1 MPAIDTPAWA
11 RDAVFYQVVPDRF
24 ARSERVRQ
32 PGPLEPWDS
41 PPTRHGFKGGDLL
54 GIAEHLDDLV
64 DLGITALYLNP
75 IFQSTANHRYHTYDY
90 YAVDPLLGGDR
101 ALREL
106 LDESHRRGIRVTL
119 DGVFNHASRGF
130 WPFSHVLENGADSPY
145 RDWFHV
151 DSERLRTGRALRA
164 YPTREDFEE
173 MLEAAGGDHSGR
185 FSLEYFGYRAWWD
198 HPALPKLNVSNPE
211 LRSYLFG
218 AIEHWTRFGV
228 DGWRLDV
235 PEEIEDEDFWRE
247 FRRRV
252 RAIDPESYI
261 VGEIWHE
268 AHAYLQGDRFDA
280 VMNYP
285 LLEAL
290 LGFAAG
296 AHLDMRE
303 VEAQWELGANV
314 VPLDGAAFGRRVE
327 EILGT
332 YDPAITEVQLNLLDS
347 HDTPRFL
354 TMAGGDVASLR
365 LAILLQM
372 TLPGTPCLYYG
383 DEIGI
388 EGHHDPDCRRSYPW
402 DRRAWNEPLR
412 AFVKGAIALRK
423 AHPALRAAGR
433 IRTVGASG
441 LAHAHLREDGAE
453 LLVIC
458 TNAGEEPSRVALDL
472 PEADGRTLAAVSWDG
487 FEAGAGLAPATVS
500 GGRLEVEVPPRD
512 GLVLRVVS

>member
-1 MPAIDTPAWA
+1 MTIDTPAWA
-11 RDAVFYQVVPDRF
+11 RDAVFYQIFPDRF
-24 ARSERVRQ
+24 ARSERVPK

-54 GIAEHLDDLV
+54 GIAEHLDDLA

-90 YAVDPLLGGDR
+90 YAIDPLLGGDA

-106 LDESHRRGIRVTL
+106 IDESHRRGIRVTL

-130 WPFSHVLENGADSPY
+130 WPFSHVLENGAESPY

-151 DSERLRTGRALRA
+151 DADRLRAGRGLRA
-164 YPTREDFEE
+164 YPTREDMEE
-173 MLEAAGGDHSGR
+173 MFEAAGGDHSGR
-185 FSLEYFGYRAWWD
+185 FSLEHLGYRAWWD

-211 LRSYLFG
+211 CRAYLFG
-218 AIEHWTRFGV
+218 AIEHWTRFGI

-235 PEEIEDEDFWRE
+235 PEEIEDGEFWPE

-261 VGEIWHE
+261 VGEIWHA
-268 AHAYLQGDRFDA
+268 AHDYLRGDRFDA

-303 VEAQWELGANV
+303 VEAQWELGENV
-314 VPLDGAAFGRRVE
+314 RPLDGAALGRRIA
-327 EILGT
+327 EILDT
-332 YDPAITEVQLNLLDS
+332 YAPAITEVQLNLLDS

-354 TMAGGDVASLR
+354 TMAGDDVASLR
-365 LAILLQM
+365 IAILLQM
-372 TLPGTPCLYYG
+372 TLPGAPCLYYG

-388 EGHHDPDCRRSYPW
+388 AGHHDPDCRRSYPW
-402 DRRAWNEPLR
+402 DRSTWNLPLR
-412 AFVKGAIALRK
+412 AFVKGAIGLRH
-423 AHPALRAAGR
+423 AHAALRAGGTY
-433 IRTVGASG
+433 RTVGAAG
-441 LAHAHLREDGAE
+441 LAHAHVRADDRD
-453 LLVIC
+453 LLVVC
-458 TNAGEEPSRVALDL
+458 VNAAEEPCRVMLDL
-472 PEADGRTLAAVSWDG
+472 PEARGRTLSALTWDG
-487 FEAGAGLAPATVS
+487 FAAGAGVHA
-500 GGRLEVEVPPRD
+500 EVGADGAAEVGVPPRD
-512 GLVLRVVS
+512 GLVLRATA